1 MCHDPGASLW
11 PGTDNSHPIYVG
23 GQVLC
28 WSEQHRGVHCIRRNG
43 CCREGEREEKEN
55 TQSQNYVSLVS
66 QISADPSDINVLPE
80 YSDDPRVVQNLLDGV
95 NRTRDDLHM
104 WLAPFF
110 PGRPHT
116 VTLTFT
122 SHTTLAMVRIWVS
135 ATVPLSE
142 CIQCICA

>member
-1 MCHDPGASLW
+1 M
-11 PGTDNSHPIYVG
+11 
-23 GQVLC
+23 
-28 WSEQHRGVHCIRRNG
+28 
-43 CCREGEREEKEN
+43 
-55 TQSQNYVSLVS
+55 S

-122 SHTTLAMVRIWVS
+122 SNTILAMVRIWVS

-142 CIQCICA
+142 YIQCMRKGRNFSNAFENMANHIFVCYIFIRLMFKM

>member
-1 MCHDPGASLW
+1 M
-11 PGTDNSHPIYVG
+11 
-23 GQVLC
+23 
-28 WSEQHRGVHCIRRNG
+28 
-43 CCREGEREEKEN
+43 
-55 TQSQNYVSLVS
+55 S

-122 SHTTLAMVRIWVS
+122 SNTILAMVRIWVS
-135 ATVPLSE
+135 ATVPLYMLCQTTYSVCVKAGISPMHLKIWQIIFLYAIFSYVQNVIFTE
-142 CIQCICA
+142 GQTLSINIK